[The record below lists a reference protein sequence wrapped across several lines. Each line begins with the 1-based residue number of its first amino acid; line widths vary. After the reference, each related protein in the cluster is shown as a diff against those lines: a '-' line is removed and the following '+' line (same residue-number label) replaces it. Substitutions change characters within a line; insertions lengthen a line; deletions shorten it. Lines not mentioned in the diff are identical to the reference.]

1 LERVRLIFSESFR
14 SLGANISTTL
24 AAAVTVLI
32 GMFLL
37 GLFIAVWSWAH
48 SYDKQL
54 KNQLVV
60 RVYFCTKDTCP
71 AQGRATEAQRNA
83 VAARLNSDPQRVRR
97 VEFVSREEALEIM
110 RKKQP
115 DAVEVLPTNPF
126 PDAFKV
132 YPTRGELTPTIGR
145 ELRAAQFPGV
155 PAGDDGV
162 TWGGDLTKRV
172 LHVTRV
178 LEGFFVAAAVL
189 LIVAST
195 LLIAN
200 TIRLSIFARRREI
213 EVMKLVGATNWFVR
227 GPFML
232 EGLLCGLAG
241 AVGAI
246 FLLLLGKEVILPT
259 LLNGPLHSNNDVSAL
274 AFELNALALIG
285 VGLLL
290 GAAGSGVTIRRFLQ
304 V

>member
-1 LERVRLIFSESFR
+1 MERVRLIFSESLR

-71 AQGRATEAQRNA
+71 TEGRATKAQRNA
-83 VAARLNSDPQRVRR
+83 VAARLNGDSRVRR
-97 VEFVSREEALEIM
+97 VDVVTKEQAIEIM

-115 DAVEVLPTNPF
+115 DAVKILPTNPF
-126 PDAFKV
+126 PDALKI
-132 YPTRGELTPTIGR
+132 YPTRGELTPTIGQ
-145 ELRAAQFPGV
+145 ELRAAHFSGV
-155 PAGDDGV
+155 PPGEDGV

-189 LIVAST
+189 LILAST

-241 AVGAI
+241 ALGAI
-246 FLLLLGKEVILPT
+246 FLLVLGKEVILPT
-259 LLNGPLHSNNDVSAL
+259 LLNGPLHSNNDVKAL

-290 GAAGSGVTIRRFLQ
+290 GAAGSGVTIRRFLR